1 MLVLL
6 AIILV
11 VTSDLATCRLVLD
24 SWDDLYQDNGQAVF
38 DRLNREADHL
48 GVTSEPYQ
56 ECPEMELEIREYE
69 IFLKEDGVEVR
80 DTVEVAKLLDNV
92 GVQTV
97 QNFNESWIQG
107 TVKVR

>member
-6 AIILV
+6 ATILV

-24 SWDDLYQDNGQAVF
+24 SWDDLYQDNGQADF
-38 DRLNREADHL
+38 DRLNREADLL

-69 IFLKEDGVEVR
+69 IFLMEDGVEVR
-80 DTVEVAKLLDNV
+80 DTVETTRLMDTV
-92 GVQTV
+92 GVQIIT
-97 QNFNESWIQG
+97 NSNESWIQG